1 MKNIS
6 EFTELTALLKKFPRS
21 SQQTHKLFEADC
33 EIVKIASGF
42 LACSVDSIGEEIDI
56 QLYRDPELW
65 GWMTVVSSISD
76 LAASGSQGIGLLLA
90 NQWKYKTSKE
100 IKLRFLEGA
109 RKALQKVKIPLL
121 GGDSGGGES
130 HSHSATVIGYAK
142 NKPLTRKGI
151 KRGDIICLVGRKKLG
166 IGPSLAYRFLLQKP
180 EEFLP
185 EKFFRPLPSPRL
197 ISSLRPL
204 INASIDTSDGLA
216 TSLQILRDLNHVGF
230 ELKWTPQL
238 VSPLAMKFCAR
249 ADFHPLM
256 LLMGDHGD
264 FQTLLAIPEKNLQ
277 SVLKKS
283 KDILPIGVAT
293 SYNKGIKISY
303 ENQWL
308 DLPAHLVTTCPR
320 DTQSIYSLTLEV
332 NKLFKSQ
339 SSPTKL
345 ASKPIKRMTP
355 NSLGEEK

>member
-6 EFTELTALLKKFPRS
+6 EFRELTALLKKFPRS
-21 SQQTHKLFEADC
+21 SQQMNKLFEADC
-33 EIVKIASGF
+33 EIVKIPSGY

-65 GWMTVVSSISD
+65 GWMTVISSISD
-76 LAASGSQGIGLLLA
+76 LAASGAHGIGLLLA

-100 IKLRFLEGA
+100 IKMRFLQGA
-109 RKALQKVKIPLL
+109 LAALKKVKIPLL

-130 HSHSATVIGYAK
+130 HSHSATIIGYAK

-151 KRGDIICLVGRKKLG
+151 RPGDVICLVGIKKLG
-166 IGPSLAYRFLLQKP
+166 MGPSLAYRFLLQKP
-180 EEFLP
+180 EDFLL
-185 EKFFRPLPSPRL
+185 EKHFRPLPSLNL

-204 INASIDTSDGLA
+204 ITAAIDTSDGLA

-230 ELKWTPQL
+230 ALQWTSQL
-238 VSPLAMKFCAR
+238 ASPLAMTFCAR
-249 ADFHPLM
+249 ADLHPLM
-256 LLMGDHGD
+256 LTMGDHGD
-264 FQTLLAIPEKNLQ
+264 FQTLFAIPEKNLH

-283 KDILPIGVAT
+283 KDILPLGIAT
-293 SYNKGIKISY
+293 TYDKGIKISY
-303 ENQWL
+303 QNQWL

-320 DTQSIYSLTLEV
+320 DTQSILSLTLEV

-345 ASKPIKRMTP
+345 ASKPTKRITP
-355 NSLGEEK
+355 NSFGEEK